1 MKENSPT
8 IYNNSWGILGY
19 PSHEKIEEY
28 KNMPVGGFRKMVKN
42 LSKKYKDKPLTP
54 HTVWIEKK
62 VTDIYLTSVIVS
74 AVGSSQSFDI
84 ARSQQD
90 QLVFNEEPNHK
101 GVVSYSYHSYNP
113 QRWE

>member
-19 PSHEKIEEY
+19 PSHEKIE
-28 KNMPVGGFRKMVKN
+28 
-42 LSKKYKDKPLTP
+42 
-54 HTVWIEKK
+54 